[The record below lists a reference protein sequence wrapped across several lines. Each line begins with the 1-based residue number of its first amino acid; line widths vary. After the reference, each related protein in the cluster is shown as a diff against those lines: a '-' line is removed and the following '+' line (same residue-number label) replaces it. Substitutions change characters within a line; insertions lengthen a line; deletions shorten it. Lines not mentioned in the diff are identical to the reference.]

1 MRRWVSPLLLVA
13 VVFLLWPNS
22 SPAPI
27 IYRPGEGW
35 SYESW
40 STMGKWRR
48 DRAKAQLE
56 VAKEAEAK
64 KDWRTVHK
72 AAKRVVH
79 EWPLSDYAPEA
90 QQLLAKSYEERGDD
104 ERAFRE
110 YQNLLRYYP
119 QNVNYEEIQQRQMAI
134 ADRFL
139 GGQRFKLWGKIPLYR
154 SWKKSAQMF
163 QEVVNVGPQS
173 EVAPLAQMKAGEA
186 WEKKADGFQ
195 VSERERHKDFGRAV
209 EAYKKAYEEYQSN
222 DAVASEA
229 LYKKGNSYQNQTKDA
244 EYDQEVTLEA
254 INAYED
260 LRAIYPDSPRV
271 GEAEEHITKMK
282 EEQARGMVTIA
293 KYYEKKKK
301 WHGAKIYYN
310 EASDLAPESKYGI
323 LAKERLA
330 VVEKFID
337 EKDSASAE
345 K

>member
-1 MRRWVSPLLLVA
+1 
-13 VVFLLWPNS
+13 
-22 SPAPI
+22 
-27 IYRPGEGW
+27 
-35 SYESW
+35 
-40 STMGKWRR
+40 MGKWRR

-209 EAYKKAYEEYQSN
+209 DLLHPVRYDIQRIGGSHAQRDLFAQLLIDAAVKAQRIPLARALLAERVALMPNNAPARAVYES
-222 DAVASEA
+222 V
-229 LYKKGNSYQNQTKDA
+229 L
-244 EYDQEVTLEA
+244 
-254 INAYED
+254 
-260 LRAIYPDSPRV
+260 
-271 GEAEEHITKMK
+271 
-282 EEQARGMVTIA
+282 
-293 KYYEKKKK
+293 
-301 WHGAKIYYN
+301 
-310 EASDLAPESKYGI
+310 
-323 LAKERLA
+323 
-330 VVEKFID
+330 
-337 EKDSASAE
+337 
-345 K
+345 

>member
-1 MRRWVSPLLLVA
+1 LTTKAGQRIRGIRDDERIRHPKAREIGVRSLLTKGKTGWSNAPKWPTVRPMRRWVSPLLLVA

-134 ADRFL
+134 ADRF
-139 GGQRFKLWGKIPLYR
+139 
-154 SWKKSAQMF
+154 
-163 QEVVNVGPQS
+163 
-173 EVAPLAQMKAGEA
+173 
-186 WEKKADGFQ
+186 
-195 VSERERHKDFGRAV
+195 
-209 EAYKKAYEEYQSN
+209 
-222 DAVASEA
+222 
-229 LYKKGNSYQNQTKDA
+229 
-244 EYDQEVTLEA
+244 
-254 INAYED
+254 
-260 LRAIYPDSPRV
+260 
-271 GEAEEHITKMK
+271 
-282 EEQARGMVTIA
+282 
-293 KYYEKKKK
+293 
-301 WHGAKIYYN
+301 
-310 EASDLAPESKYGI
+310 
-323 LAKERLA
+323 
-330 VVEKFID
+330 
-337 EKDSASAE
+337 
-345 K
+345 